1 METYNRKRKENF
13 GHSRNSFNNYKNNII
28 YILILDNYIP
38 IKKKTCHSPREEMAG
53 IYVIELIYIHLQ
65 NHSANGAGQLS
76 NPLFDCKL
84 RKEKRMRFKG

>member
-38 IKKKTCHSPREEMAG
+38 IKKKKPATPLARRWQA
-53 IYVIELIYIHLQ
+53 LQ
-65 NHSANGAGQLS
+65 K
-76 NPLFDCKL
+76 KL
-84 RKEKRMRFKG
+84 P